1 MIVSPTQYQTVAPGT
16 PFVAPSAP
24 GALVIDPAATQ
35 YQIMIAKTQHDTA
48 LQEHQA
54 YVLLQRSVIAQVQAA
69 IEDKYTN
76 AIRNRITGQLPGDIR
91 VLKNHLFNT
100 YGKINENE
108 LQEKYDSTLKMSYNI
123 SDPINDIF
131 NAVED
136 LCEIAE
142 LANDPY
148 SERQQVKIGFLILN
162 RQPIFHSD
170 IRKWMGKPV
179 LNKTWPAFITHF
191 RQAHQE
197 LRDTDSTIDQLGFQS
212 ANAIVEQ
219 IVDRLRAEDS
229 SMAPAYMVPTPPP
242 GYESSHPLP
251 PGYGPPYPPT
261 PNPPTTATVLLTV
274 LPQANAV
281 LPVDPHTTA
290 MQVMMQNM
298 QLMHDSMHQ
307 SFQHGRGRGNR
318 HGTGRGRGNRGRYG
332 RGTNGRG
339 AQAQRDRGGN
349 YCHTHGN
356 CAHSSSECRSPGEN
370 HQNKATFTNRMG
382 GSTLR
387 CYWINE

>member
-1 MIVSPTQYQTVAPGT
+1 MNTSNINLNELYFEYKVLLKIIGEPTFDKLHELFRQVKANTAAVPCTLGGGANGYLGMIVSPTQYQTVAPGT

-48 LQEHQA
+48 LREHQA

-123 SDPINDIF
+123 SDPIDDIF

-162 RQPIFHSD
+162 MQPIFRSD
-170 IRKWMGKPV
+170 IRK
-179 LNKTWPAFITHF
+179 
-191 RQAHQE
+191 
-197 LRDTDSTIDQLGFQS
+197 
-212 ANAIVEQ
+212 
-219 IVDRLRAEDS
+219 
-229 SMAPAYMVPTPPP
+229 
-242 GYESSHPLP
+242 
-251 PGYGPPYPPT
+251 
-261 PNPPTTATVLLTV
+261 
-274 LPQANAV
+274 
-281 LPVDPHTTA
+281 
-290 MQVMMQNM
+290 
-298 QLMHDSMHQ
+298 
-307 SFQHGRGRGNR
+307 
-318 HGTGRGRGNRGRYG
+318 
-332 RGTNGRG
+332 
-339 AQAQRDRGGN
+339 
-349 YCHTHGN
+349 
-356 CAHSSSECRSPGEN
+356 
-370 HQNKATFTNRMG
+370 
-382 GSTLR
+382 
-387 CYWINE
+387 